1 MSKLLLE
8 DVPDGEDKVIRAR
21 SVCSCDP
28 AQGCH
33 GHDDD
38 DVHDV
43 GEGHDHDGEGE
54 DHLGVR

>member
-8 DVPDGEDKVIRAR
+8 DVSDGEDKVIRAR
-21 SVCSCDP
+21 SVCSCNP

-33 GHDDD
+33 GHD
-38 DVHDV
+38 V
-43 GEGHDHDGEGE
+43 GEGHNHDDDNHGEGE